1 MTTEDLLKIHKDTCE
16 KCKDIMKKK
25 NSDYTGGKSST
36 DPFANF
42 NAASILDIHPVQ
54 GLLLRVIDKIQRIR
68 SFTND
73 KELKVS
79 NESVEDACDDIVN
92 YAILAKAMLM
102 EERSQIESGKSAKAM
117 TGILDGMSYGDSDL
131 PTREQEIEAERRMN
145 IIGKNG
151 NEGLHY
157 SQIEQNNNK
166 QPK

>member
-1 MTTEDLLKIHKDTCE
+1 MTTEELMELHEETCE
-16 KCKDIMKKK
+16 TCRKIMRQK
-25 NSDYTGGKSST
+25 NNDYTGGKTSQ

-42 NAASILDIHPVQ
+42 NAASVLGIDPVQ

-102 EERSQIESGKSAKAM
+102 EQRRSGLYHS
-117 TGILDGMSYGDSDL
+117 
-131 PTREQEIEAERRMN
+131 PEIE
-145 IIGKNG
+145 
-151 NEGLHY
+151 
-157 SQIEQNNNK
+157 
-166 QPK
+166 

>member
-1 MTTEDLLKIHKDTCE
+1 LFLIERITEDDSGFLQKGTNSKQMNTKQLLQLHDETC
-16 KCKDIMKKK
+16 KSCRGIMEQK

-42 NAASILDIHPVQ
+42 NASSILDIHPVQ

-73 KELKVS
+73 KELKVT

-102 EERSQIESGKSAKAM
+102 EERSQIE
-117 TGILDGMSYGDSDL
+117 
-131 PTREQEIEAERRMN
+131 
-145 IIGKNG
+145 
-151 NEGLHY
+151 
-157 SQIEQNNNK
+157 QNK
-166 QPK
+166 TK

>member
-1 MTTEDLLKIHKDTCE
+1 MEQ
-16 KCKDIMKKK
+16 K

-42 NAASILDIHPVQ
+42 NASSILGIHPVQ

-73 KELKVS
+73 KELKVA

-102 EERSQIESGKSAKAM
+102 EERSQIE
-117 TGILDGMSYGDSDL
+117 
-131 PTREQEIEAERRMN
+131 
-145 IIGKNG
+145 
-151 NEGLHY
+151 
-157 SQIEQNNNK
+157 QNK
-166 QPK
+166 TK

>member
-1 MTTEDLLKIHKDTCE
+1 MVWFCFLKSPSLILISFTLSLFAIGYNQTIWNKEIFGRDTSKEQKEKKTIMTTKELLQLHEDTCKSCRE
-16 KCKDIMKKK
+16 IMEQK

-42 NAASILDIHPVQ
+42 NASSILDIHPVQ

-102 EERSQIESGKSAKAM
+102 EERSQIE
-117 TGILDGMSYGDSDL
+117 
-131 PTREQEIEAERRMN
+131 
-145 IIGKNG
+145 
-151 NEGLHY
+151 
-157 SQIEQNNNK
+157 QNK
-166 QPK
+166 TKK